1 MTGEEGEMRDP
12 SRVQVVGPLAPFA
25 AGFAAELERVGYTR
39 NAAALQL
46 LLMAQLSDW
55 LERER
60 LTAAALTPGRVE
72 AFAAARRAAG
82 QGTYRSA
89 KALAPLL
96 VYLRRLG
103 VVPAV
108 ADAEVTAVGV
118 LLARYRVFLTVERGL
133 TAGTIRGYVDAVRP
147 FLEGRLDAAGE
158 LELRELTA
166 ADVLGFVLAACPGRR
181 RGSAKLIVT
190 ALRSLLG
197 FLHVAGLA
205 ARPLASAVP
214 SVAGWRLAGLPRALE
229 PGQAGRL
236 LASCDR
242 EAPAGLRDFAIL
254 TLLVRLGLRR
264 GEVAGLALD
273 DIDWRAGELI
283 VHGKG
288 SRSERL
294 PLPADVGE
302 AIAAYLHR
310 ARPCSVEG
318 RPVFVRIKA
327 PHRAL
332 TPGGV
337 TQVVVAAAHRAGL
350 PPITAHRLRHTA
362 ATELLRA
369 GAPLVE
375 IGQLLRHRSELTTA
389 IYAKVDRDRLRELA
403 RPWPEGAA

>member
-1 MTGEEGEMRDP
+1 MRDP
-12 SRVQVVGPLAPFA
+12 LRVRVLGPLAPFA

-55 LERER
+55 LANER
-60 LTAAALTPGRVE
+60 LTASALTSGRVE

-82 QGTYRSA
+82 HGTHRSV

-96 VYLRRLG
+96 GYLCSLG
-103 VVPAV
+103 VAPAV
-108 ADAEVTAVGV
+108 ADAEVTAVGA

-133 TAGTIRGYVDAVRP
+133 TAGTARGYIDAVRP
-147 FLEGRLDAAGE
+147 FLEGRLDVGGE

-166 ADVLGFVLAACPGRR
+166 ADVLAFVLAACPGRR

-197 FLHVAGLA
+197 FLHVEGLV
-205 ARPLASAVP
+205 ARPLSSAVP

-229 PGQAGRL
+229 PGQARRL

-242 EAPAGLRDFAIL
+242 ETAAGLRDFAIL

-264 GEVAGLALD
+264 GEVAGLLLD
-273 DIDWRAGELI
+273 DLDWRAGELI
-283 VHGKG
+283 VRGKD
-288 SRSERL
+288 RRLERL

-310 ARPCSVEG
+310 ARPSSVEG
-318 RPVFVRIKA
+318 RPVFMRVKA
-327 PHRAL
+327 THRAL

-337 TQVVVAAAHRAGL
+337 TQVVVAAARRAGL

-369 GAPLVE
+369 GAPLAE

-389 IYAKVDRDRLRELA
+389 IYAKVDLVALRELA
-403 RPWPEGAA
+403 RPWPGGAR

>member
-1 MTGEEGEMRDP
+1 MRDP
-12 SRVQVVGPLAPFA
+12 SRVRVVGPLAPFA
-25 AGFAAELERVGYTR
+25 AGFAGELERVGYTR

-46 LLMAQLSDW
+46 LLMGQLSAW

-60 LTAAALTPGRVE
+60 LTASALTPGRVE

-82 QGTYRSA
+82 HRTHRSV

-108 ADAEVTAVGV
+108 ADAEVTAVEA

-133 TAGTIRGYVDAVRP
+133 TAGTARGYIDAVRP
-147 FLEGRLDAAGE
+147 FLEGRLDAVGE
-158 LELRELTA
+158 LELRELTP
-166 ADVLGFVLAACPGRR
+166 ADVLAFVLAACPGRR

-197 FLHVAGLA
+197 FLHVEGLA

-214 SVAGWRLAGLPRALE
+214 SVAGWRLTGLPRALE
-229 PGQAGRL
+229 PGQARRL
-236 LASCDR
+236 LAGCDR
-242 EAPAGLRDFAIL
+242 ETAAGLRDLAIL
-254 TLLVRLGLRR
+254 TLLLRLGLRR
-264 GEVAGLALD
+264 GEVAGLVLED
-273 DIDWRAGELI
+273 LDWRAGEL
-283 VHGKG
+283 VVRGKG
-288 SRSERL
+288 RRLERL
-294 PLPADVGE
+294 PLPVDVGE
-302 AIAAYLHR
+302 AIAAYLHDG
-310 ARPCSVEG
+310 RPHSVEG
-318 RPVFVRIKA
+318 RPLFVRVKA

-337 TQVVVAAAHRAGL
+337 TQVVVAAARRAGL
-350 PPITAHRLRHTA
+350 PPVTAHRLRHTA

-389 IYAKVDRDRLRELA
+389 IYAKVDLVALRELA
-403 RPWPEGAA
+403 RPWPGGAR